1 MRRTATSL
9 TICVTI
15 CYMGRREVLVQLDDD
30 LVSRLDHLATEKG
43 TNRSEL
49 IRRGAIAVLDA
60 EDLRQADCQLQAA
73 YRRTPQDPVIVSAA
87 ARLAAETSPEW

>member
-1 MRRTATSL
+1 
-9 TICVTI
+9 
-15 CYMGRREVLVQLDDD
+15 MGRREVLVQMDDD

-60 EDLRQADCQLQAA
+60 EDLRQADLQLQAA
-73 YRRTPQDPVIVSAA
+73 YRRTPQDPAIVAAA